1 MLFLWLHPLHWA
13 VERLAA
19 AVCGE
24 GDRRENGRK
33 AEYVGLVVLHLFL
46 TPLCR
51 LEIFLNKNFKAIYMR
66 QNSNTTVKSLLPIPS
81 SFLLLPSRPASP
93 SWLDAAGSGPARGRK
108 DLGILAEAS
117 VTLAEPAAPSQREP
131 GAWLGG
137 CPAFHFPGDA
147 CCRWPCCC
155 DPLPHRDQTYFVS

>member
-81 SFLLLPSRPASP
+81 SFLLLPSRPGCHSVTQSCPPLFDAMDCSTPGFPVLHQLPKLTQTHVHRVGDAIQPSQPLSSP
-93 SWLDAAGSGPARGRK
+93 SPPA
-108 DLGILAEAS
+108 LNL
-117 VTLAEPAAPSQREP
+117 SQ
-131 GAWLGG
+131 
-137 CPAFHFPGDA
+137 
-147 CCRWPCCC
+147 
-155 DPLPHRDQTYFVS
+155 HRSKSLL